1 MASLTTHVPTAPD
14 TASTDAVAST
24 PTAGADAASVVGV
37 ASAPTDGVAS
47 ALTGGVAPSV
57 FTRAGE
63 DGTESGLNGA
73 GVRRSARRDSQVRP
87 TAQRSG
93 RCPVEVR
100 RFKSCSLH
108 SVFTKLSTQE
118 GQL

>member
-37 ASAPTDGVAS
+37 ASVP
-47 ALTGGVAPSV
+47 TGGVAPSV

>member
-14 TASTDAVAST
+14 TVSTDAVAST

-37 ASAPTDGVAS
+37 ASVP
-47 ALTGGVAPSV
+47 TGGVAPSV
-57 FTRAGE
+57 FARAGE